1 MMFIFSIPSRKLP
14 SKTHLIKP
22 LSTVSIRT
30 KVSLP
35 KQWHLGQHPARGRQ
49 WLLAG
54 PSDAGR
60 ADRAGEEHV
69 ALVSVPAHQL
79 QSTRGW
85 SQGGTVL
92 RGGLRHGRPSGW
104 CLHSWV
110 FCSFFSGND
119 SFVDLLLLSVTL
131 CTNSCRGATV
141 ARCNSTS
148 LYWRNL
154 LLHVLGLCRRRI
166 LPAGGGMHLR
176 GFEAD
181 SGEPFC
187 NRFEVLRLDLW
198 PRVVVINYRMVRVCF
213 MTDSRYFWTCKK
225 SNPE

>member
-1 MMFIFSIPSRKLP
+1 MDDLP
-14 SKTHLIKP
+14 DDVFT
-22 LSTVSIRT
+22 R
-30 KVSLP
+30 
-35 KQWHLGQHPARGRQ
+35 
-49 WLLAG
+49 
-54 PSDAGR
+54 
-60 ADRAGEEHV
+60 ECF
-69 ALVSVPAHQL
+69 VP
-79 QSTRGW
+79 
-85 SQGGTVL
+85 
-92 RGGLRHGRPSGW
+92 
-104 CLHSWV
+104 
-110 FCSFFSGND
+110 FFSGND

-213 MTDSRYFWTCKK
+213 MTDSRYF
-225 SNPE
+225 